1 MRKKYYTLAH
11 GLLSV
16 VLLIFFL
23 SPAMAEE
30 YPLEILGQKVTDAN
44 KDKLHE
50 ISGITPG
57 ADAEFKYLPVDKTLV
72 MKNITANVVGQY
84 AIKNTGIEKL
94 RILVEGKNNLN
105 ANKTV
110 CLFSA
115 STLIEGDGELAI
127 TTTSGAGIL
136 LQNASTLTI
145 SDASLTVKG
154 EKWGI
159 SGDKKETLV
168 LNDARLKAQ
177 GSVGAIDDLAAL
189 TLKDAKIIVPQ
200 KGVFQEQKHAVVDQ
214 YGTKV
219 TTVNIEAVYDLY
231 ILEEQVT
238 KANCDDLSK
247 IKPAAIKLQGEGQF
261 AYNHKKRTL
270 TIKNVEVKEGD
281 ADVITNKKI
290 SDLKIFVS
298 GNNSLKTQKTA
309 LVLNASTAL
318 DGNGALS
325 LLTPTAA
332 AISIQKECS
341 LGISNL
347 TLNVEGK
354 WGIVE
359 QSGSAQ
365 AKNLTIRNTT
375 LTVKSSDYAIGDF
388 KTFSIQECAI
398 IKPENGRW
406 DEGKHAI
413 VTPEGEKAKEVKIAL
428 IKVERVELEP
438 KSLKRKVGE
447 EWTFTAKVYP
457 TNATNTALSWSS
469 SDPKVATIDN
479 GLLKAVG
486 RGKTTI
492 TVTTKDGGHTDQCEV
507 TVIETFVL
515 TKKITGEGTLTL
527 TGNAGEPLNLDEVL
541 YGTIVKVVATPAEA
555 KGYVLKELK
564 ANNVP
569 IQNNTFTVTANT
581 EVEALFALKTFAIEQ
596 QITGEGTLTFTDE
609 SDQPLTPSAV
619 PYGTVVKVVATPDKT
634 KGYLLKELKAN
645 GLPVQNNRFT
655 MKAATTVTARFEK
668 QTFAVSA
675 TVKENKGGTIQLE
688 GASNL
693 NAVEYGTELR
703 VNTTPDTENGYQLK
717 EIWVNGNRLAG
728 NTFTVTSVT
737 KVEAVFEKQTFA
749 VTAQVKDGMGGFVA
763 LSGAKNLSAVEFGTE
778 LTVVT
783 MPQDG
788 FSLKQ
793 ILVNGEKL
801 EGNTFVVKETI
812 AVTAEF
818 EKKEGGAP
826 TPKPNPNK
834 TFRVTLTQA
843 EHGTLAIEGYT
854 TETLQR
860 VPENTVLTVLATH
873 EAGYQLKHVLVNQQP
888 LVGNK
893 FTVTADTE
901 VTALFKK
908 QTFAVTAQVKDG
920 LGGFVALSGANNLAE
935 VEAGTELT
943 VVTMPQNGYSLKQ
956 IWVNN
961 QPLVGTTFVVKANTE
976 VTVLFEKKGSSD
988 QAGRDNQNKKP
999 EAVED
1004 AVLLSLTVAPN
1015 PFTTSLR
1022 ILNPEGVVGRYEL
1035 VNAAGWVVRAG
1046 ELEAEELWIDTEAL
1060 PTGLYLARFMG
1071 QNGAKRVVRVVKH

>member
-1 MRKKYYTLAH
+1 MRKKYYTLPY

-50 ISGITPG
+50 IVGITPG
-57 ADAEFKYLPVDKTLV
+57 ADAEFRYLPAERTLV
-72 MKNITANVVGQY
+72 MKNMDINVADKRIIT
-84 AIKNTGIEKL
+84 NTGIDGLKI
-94 RILVEGKNNLN
+94 RISGKNTLN
-105 ANKTV
+105 STKLP
-110 CLFSA
+110 CRIDA
-115 STLIEGDGELAI
+115 STSIEGDGELSI
-127 TTTSGAGIL
+127 TTTSANAPGIFITS
-136 LQNASTLTI
+136 ATTLTL
-145 SDASLTVKG
+145 SEVTLNVSG
-154 EKWGI
+154 GKWGI
-159 SGDKKETLV
+159 GGNKQETLII
-168 LNDARLKAQ
+168 NDARLKAQ
-177 GSVGAIDDLAAL
+177 GTVGAIDDLAAL
-189 TLKDAKIIVPQ
+189 TLKDAKIIVPE
-200 KGVFQEQKHAVVDQ
+200 KGSFQAQKHAVVDQ

-247 IKPAAIKLQGEGQF
+247 INPTAIKLHGEGQF

-270 TIKNVEVKEGD
+270 TIKNVEVKEAD

-325 LLTPTAA
+325 LLTPKAA

-341 LGISNL
+341 LEISNL

-457 TNATNTALSWSS
+457 TNATNTDLSWSS

-492 TVTTKDGGHTDQCEV
+492 TVTTKDGGHTDQCQV

-527 TGNAGEPLNLDEVL
+527 TGNAGEPLKLDEVL
-541 YGTIVKVVATPAEA
+541 YGTVVKVVATPAEA

-609 SDQPLTPSAV
+609 SDQPLTPSAI
-619 PYGTVVKVVATPDKT
+619 PYGTVVKVVATPEET
-634 KGYLLKELKAN
+634 KGYVLKELKAN

-655 MKAATTVTARFEK
+655 MTAPTTVTARFEK
-668 QTFAVSA
+668 QTFSVSA

-688 GASNL
+688 GADNL
-693 NAVEYGTELR
+693 NAVEFGTTLSVKAFPE
-703 VNTTPDTENGYQLK
+703 TENGYQLK
-717 EIWVNGNRLAG
+717 EIWVNGNKLAG

-737 KVEAVFEKQTFA
+737 KVEVVFEKQTFA

-793 ILVNGEKL
+793 ILVNDQKL

-818 EKKEGGAP
+818 EKKEGGVP

-860 VPENTVLTVLATH
+860 VPENTVLTVLTTH
-873 EAGYQLKHVLVNQQP
+873 EAGYQLKHLLVNQQP

-920 LGGFVALSGANNLAE
+920 LGGFVALSGAENLAE

-943 VVTMPQNGYSLKQ
+943 VVTMPAKGYVLAEVQVNGTALPK
-956 IWVNN
+956 
-961 QPLVGTTFVVKANTE
+961 GTMTFTVTGKST
-976 VTVLFEKKGSSD
+976 VTVLFEKKEDKASEP
-988 QAGRDNQNKKP
+988 Q
-999 EAVED
+999 AVED
-1004 AVLLSLTVAPN
+1004 ALLAGIVVAPN
-1015 PFTTSLR
+1015 PFTTQLR
-1022 ILNPEGVVGRYEL
+1022 IVNPEGVAGHYEVL
-1035 VNAAGWVVRAG
+1035 NLMGSVLRSGVLDTNEVVV
-1046 ELEAEELWIDTEAL
+1046 DTEAL
-1060 PTGLYLARFMG
+1060 PSGLYF
-1071 QNGAKRVVRVVKH
+1071 VRLEAQGNAQKTVKLLK

>member
-50 ISGITPG
+50 ISGITLG
-57 ADAEFKYLPVDKTLV
+57 ADAEFKYLPAEKTLV
-72 MKNITANVVGQY
+72 MKNITANVVGLY

-94 RILVEGKNNLN
+94 HILVEGKNKLN

-168 LNDARLKAQ
+168 LNDVRLKAQ
-177 GSVGAIDDLAAL
+177 GTVGAIDDLAAL
-189 TLKDAKIIVPQ
+189 TLKDAKIIVPE
-200 KGVFQEQKHAVVDQ
+200 KGSFQAQKHAVVDQ

-247 IKPAAIKLQGEGQF
+247 INPAAIKLHSEGQF

-270 TIKNVEVKEGD
+270 TIKNVEVKEAD

-318 DGNGALS
+318 DGDGALS

-332 AISIQKECS
+332 AISIQKEYS
-341 LGISNL
+341 LEISNL

-398 IKPENGRW
+398 IKPEKGQW

-413 VTPEGEKAKEVKIAL
+413 VTPDGEKAKEVKIAL

-469 SDPKVATIDN
+469 SEPNVATINN

-541 YGTIVKVVATPAEA
+541 YGTVVKVVATPAEA
-555 KGYVLKELK
+555 KGYLLKELK

-619 PYGTVVKVVATPDKT
+619 PYGTVVKVVATPEET
-634 KGYLLKELKAN
+634 KGYVLKELKAN

-655 MKAATTVTARFEK
+655 MTAATTVTARFEK
-668 QTFAVSA
+668 QTFSVSA

-703 VNTTPDTENGYQLK
+703 VNTMPDTENGYQLK

-737 KVEAVFEKQTFA
+737 KVEVVFEKQTFA

-763 LSGAKNLSAVEFGTE
+763 ISGAQNLKAVEFGTE

-793 ILVNGEKL
+793 ILVNDQKL

-860 VPENTVLTVLATH
+860 VPENTVLTVLTTH

-943 VVTMPQNGYSLKQ
+943 VVTMPAKGYLLAEVQVNGTALPKGKMTFT
-956 IWVNN
+956 V
-961 QPLVGTTFVVKANTE
+961 TTETT
-976 VTVLFEKKGSSD
+976 VTVLFEKKEDKASEP
-988 QAGRDNQNKKP
+988 Q
-999 EAVED
+999 AVED
-1004 AVLLSLTVAPN
+1004 ALLAGIVVAPN
-1015 PFTTSLR
+1015 PFTTQLR
-1022 ILNPEGVVGRYEL
+1022 IVNPEGVAGHYEVVNLMGSVLRSGVLDTNEL
-1035 VNAAGWVVRAG
+1035 VV
-1046 ELEAEELWIDTEAL
+1046 DTEAL
-1060 PTGLYLARFMG
+1060 PSGLYF
-1071 QNGAKRVVRVVKH
+1071 VRLEAQGNAQKTVKLLK

>member
-1 MRKKYYTLAH
+1 MRKKYYALPY

-16 VLLIFFL
+16 LLLIFFL

-50 ISGITPG
+50 IEGITPS
-57 ADAEFKYLPVDKTLV
+57 ADTEFRYLPAEKTLV
-72 MKNITANVVGQY
+72 MKNMDINVADKRIIT
-84 AIKNTGIEKL
+84 NTGIDGLKI
-94 RILVEGKNNLN
+94 RIAGKNTL
-105 ANKTV
+105 KSTKLP
-110 CLFSA
+110 CRIDA
-115 STLIEGDGELAI
+115 STSIEGDGELSI
-127 TTTSGAGIL
+127 TTTSANAPGIFITS
-136 LQNASTLTI
+136 ATTLTL
-145 SDASLTVKG
+145 SEVTLNVSG
-154 EKWGI
+154 GKWGI
-159 SGDKKETLV
+159 GGNNKETLV

-177 GSVGAIDDLAAL
+177 GTVGAIDDLAAL

-247 IKPAAIKLQGEGQF
+247 INPTAIKLHGEGQF

-270 TIKNVEVKEGD
+270 TIKNVEVKEAD

-341 LGISNL
+341 LEISNL

-359 QSGSAQ
+359 QSGRAQ

-469 SDPKVATIDN
+469 SKPNVATIDN

-527 TGNAGEPLNLDEVL
+527 TGNAGEPLKLDEVL

-619 PYGTVVKVVATPDKT
+619 PYGTVVKVVATPAET
-634 KGYLLKELKAN
+634 KGYVLKELKAN
-645 GLPVQNNRFT
+645 GVPVQNNRFT
-655 MKAATTVTARFEK
+655 MTVATTVTARFEK
-668 QTFAVSA
+668 QTFAVTAS
-675 TVKENKGGTIQLE
+675 VKENKGGKIE
-688 GASNL
+688 VMGAADL

-737 KVEAVFEKQTFA
+737 KVEVVFEKQTFA
-749 VTAQVKDGMGGFVA
+749 VTAQVKDATGGFVA
-763 LSGAKNLSAVEFGTE
+763 LSGAQNLKAVEFGTE

-826 TPKPNPNK
+826 TPNPNK

-860 VPENTVLTVLATH
+860 VPENTVLTVLTTH
-873 EAGYQLKHVLVNQQP
+873 EAGYQLKHLLVNQQP

-943 VVTMPQNGYSLKQ
+943 VVTMPAKGYVLAEVQVNGTALPK
-956 IWVNN
+956 
-961 QPLVGTTFVVKANTE
+961 GTMTFTVTGKST
-976 VTVLFEKKGSSD
+976 VTVLFEKKEDKASEP
-988 QAGRDNQNKKP
+988 Q
-999 EAVED
+999 AVED
-1004 AVLLSLTVAPN
+1004 ALLAGIVVAPN
-1015 PFTTSLR
+1015 PFTTQLR
-1022 ILNPEGVVGRYEL
+1022 IVNPEGVAGHYEVVNLMGSVLRSGLLDTNEL
-1035 VNAAGWVVRAG
+1035 VV
-1046 ELEAEELWIDTEAL
+1046 DTEAL
-1060 PTGLYLARFMG
+1060 PSGLYF
-1071 QNGAKRVVRVVKH
+1071 VRLEAQGNAQKTVKLLK

>member
-1 MRKKYYTLAH
+1 MRKKYYTLPY

-16 VLLIFFL
+16 LLLIFFL

-50 ISGITPG
+50 ISGITPS
-57 ADAEFKYLPVDKTLV
+57 ADAEFRYLPAEKTLV

-94 RILVEGKNNLN
+94 HILVEGKNKLN
-105 ANKTV
+105 SNKTV
-110 CLFSA
+110 CHFSA

-177 GSVGAIDDLAAL
+177 GTVGAIDDLAAL
-189 TLKDAKIIVPQ
+189 TLKDAKIIVPE
-200 KGVFQEQKHAVVDQ
+200 KGSFQAQKHAVVDQ

-247 IKPAAIKLQGEGQF
+247 INPAAIKLHSEGQF

-270 TIKNVEVKEGD
+270 TIKNVEVKEAD

-341 LGISNL
+341 FEISNL

-413 VTPEGEKAKEVKIAL
+413 VTPDGEKAKEVKIAL

-438 KSLKRKVGE
+438 KSLERKVGE

-457 TNATNTALSWSS
+457 TNATNREVSWSS

-492 TVTTKDGGHTDQCEV
+492 TVTTKDGGHTNQCEV

-527 TGNAGEPLNLDEVL
+527 TGNAGEPLKLDEVL

-609 SDQPLTPSAV
+609 SDHPLTPSAV
-619 PYGTVVKVVATPDKT
+619 PYGTVVKVVATPEET
-634 KGYLLKELKAN
+634 KGYVLKELKAN
-645 GLPVQNNRFT
+645 GLPVQDNRFT
-655 MKAATTVTARFEK
+655 MTAPTTVTARFEK

-717 EIWVNGNRLAG
+717 EIWVNGNKLAG

-763 LSGAKNLSAVEFGTE
+763 LSGAQNLKAVEFGTE

-793 ILVNGEKL
+793 ILVNGQKL

-873 EAGYQLKHVLVNQQP
+873 EAGYQLKHLLVNQQP

-943 VVTMPQNGYSLKQ
+943 VVTMPAKGYVLAEVQVNGTALPK
-956 IWVNN
+956 
-961 QPLVGTTFVVKANTE
+961 GTMTFTVTGKST
-976 VTVLFEKKGSSD
+976 VTVLFEKKEDKASEP
-988 QAGRDNQNKKP
+988 Q
-999 EAVED
+999 AVED
-1004 AVLLSLTVAPN
+1004 ALLAGIVVAPN
-1015 PFTTSLR
+1015 PFTTQLR
-1022 ILNPEGVVGRYEL
+1022 IVNPEGVAGHYEV
-1035 VNAAGWVVRAG
+1035 VNLMGSVLRSGVLDTNEVVV
-1046 ELEAEELWIDTEAL
+1046 DTEAL
-1060 PTGLYLARFMG
+1060 PSGLYF
-1071 QNGAKRVVRVVKH
+1071 VRLEAQGNAQKTVKLLK

>member
-1 MRKKYYTLAH
+1 MRKKYYTLPY

-16 VLLIFFL
+16 LLLIFFL

-50 ISGITPG
+50 IEGITPG
-57 ADAEFKYLPVDKTLV
+57 ADAEFRYLPAEKTLV
-72 MKNITANVVGQY
+72 MKNMDINVAEKRIIT
-84 AIKNTGIEKL
+84 NTGIDGLKI
-94 RILVEGKNNLN
+94 RIAGKNTL
-105 ANKTV
+105 KSTKLP
-110 CLFSA
+110 CRIDA
-115 STLIEGDGELAI
+115 STSIEGDGELSI
-127 TTTSGAGIL
+127 TTTSANAPGIFITS
-136 LQNASTLTI
+136 ATTLTL
-145 SDASLTVKG
+145 SEVTLNVSG
-154 EKWGI
+154 GKWGI
-159 SGDKKETLV
+159 GGNKQETLV

-177 GSVGAIDDLAAL
+177 GTVGAIDDLAAL

-247 IKPAAIKLQGEGQF
+247 INPTAIKLHGEGQF

-270 TIKNVEVKEGD
+270 TIKNVEVKEAD

-341 LGISNL
+341 LEISNL

-398 IKPENGRW
+398 IKPENGKW

-413 VTPEGEKAKEVKIAL
+413 VTPDGEKAKEVKIAP
-428 IKVERVELEP
+428 IKVERVELKP
-438 KSLKRKVGE
+438 KSLERKVGE
-447 EWTFTAKVYP
+447 EWTFTATVYP
-457 TNATNTALSWSS
+457 TNATNTDLSWSS

-492 TVTTKDGGHTDQCEV
+492 TVTTKDGGHTDQCQV

-527 TGNAGEPLNLDEVL
+527 TDAADHPLTLSEVL
-541 YGTIVKVVATPAEA
+541 YGTVVKVVATPAEA

-609 SDQPLTPSAV
+609 SDQPLMPSAV
-619 PYGTVVKVVATPDKT
+619 PYGTVVKVVATPEET
-634 KGYLLKELKAN
+634 KGYVLKELKAN

-655 MKAATTVTARFEK
+655 MTVATKVTARFEK
-668 QTFAVSA
+668 QTFAVSSS
-675 TVKENKGGTIQLE
+675 VKDNKGGTIQLE
-688 GASNL
+688 GADNL
-693 NAVEYGTELR
+693 DAVEYGTTLSVKAFPE
-703 VNTTPDTENGYQLK
+703 TENGYQLK
-717 EIWVNGNRLAG
+717 EIWVNGNKLAG

-793 ILVNGEKL
+793 ILVNDQKL
-801 EGNTFVVKETI
+801 EGKTFVVKETI

-860 VPENTVLTVLATH
+860 VPENTVLTVLTTH
-873 EAGYQLKHVLVNQQP
+873 EAGYQLKHLLVNQQP

-943 VVTMPQNGYSLKQ
+943 VVTMPAKGYLLAEVQVNGTALPK
-956 IWVNN
+956 
-961 QPLVGTTFVVKANTE
+961 GTMTFTVTGKST
-976 VTVLFEKKGSSD
+976 VTVLFEKKEDKASEP
-988 QAGRDNQNKKP
+988 Q
-999 EAVED
+999 AVED
-1004 AVLLSLTVAPN
+1004 ALLAGIVVAPN

-1022 ILNPEGVVGRYEL
+1022 ILNPEGIVGRYEL
-1035 VNAAGWVVRAG
+1035 VNAAGWIVRTGA
-1046 ELEAEELWIDTEAL
+1046 LEAEELWVDTEAL
-1060 PTGLYLARFMG
+1060 PTGLYLARLMG

>member
-1 MRKKYYTLAH
+1 MRKKYYTLPY

-16 VLLIFFL
+16 LLLIFFL

-50 ISGITPG
+50 IEGITPG
-57 ADAEFKYLPVDKTLV
+57 ADAEFRYLPAERTLV

-84 AIKNTGIEKL
+84 AIKNTGIEGL
-94 RILVEGKNNLN
+94 HILVTGKNKLN
-105 ANKTV
+105 SNKTV
-110 CLFSA
+110 CHFSA
-115 STLIEGDGELAI
+115 STWIEGDGELSI

-177 GSVGAIDDLAAL
+177 GTVGAIDDLAAL
-189 TLKDAKIIVPQ
+189 TLKDAKIIVPE
-200 KGVFQEQKHAVVDQ
+200 KGSFQAQKHAVVDQ

-270 TIKNVEVKEGD
+270 TIKNVEVKEAD

-341 LGISNL
+341 LEISNL

-406 DEGKHAI
+406 DEGKYAI
-413 VTPEGEKAKEVKIAL
+413 VTPDEEKAKEVKIAP
-428 IKVERVELEP
+428 IKVERVELKP
-438 KSLKRKVGE
+438 KSLERKVGE

-457 TNATNTALSWSS
+457 TNATNTDLSWSS

-486 RGKTTI
+486 RGNTTI

-527 TGNAGEPLNLDEVL
+527 TDAADQPLTLSEVL
-541 YGTIVKVVATPAEA
+541 YGTVVKVVATPAEA

-619 PYGTVVKVVATPDKT
+619 PYGTVVKVVATPEET
-634 KGYLLKELKAN
+634 KGYVLKELKAN
-645 GLPVQNNRFT
+645 GVPVQNNRFT
-655 MKAATTVTARFEK
+655 MTAATTVTARFEK
-668 QTFAVSA
+668 QTFAVSSS
-675 TVKENKGGTIQLE
+675 VKDNKGGTIQLE
-688 GASNL
+688 GADNL

-703 VNTTPDTENGYQLK
+703 VNTMPDTENGYQLK
-717 EIWVNGNRLAG
+717 EIWVNGNKLAG

-737 KVEAVFEKQTFA
+737 KVEAIFEKQTFA

-763 LSGAKNLSAVEFGTE
+763 ISGAQNLKAVEFGTE

-793 ILVNGEKL
+793 ILVNGQKL

-860 VPENTVLTVLATH
+860 VPENTVLTVLTTH
-873 EAGYQLKHVLVNQQP
+873 EAGYQLKHLLVNQQP

-908 QTFAVTAQVKDG
+908 QTFAITAQVKDG
-920 LGGFVALSGANNLAE
+920 LGGFVALSGAENFAE

-943 VVTMPQNGYSLKQ
+943 VVTMPAKGYLLAEVQVNGTALPK
-956 IWVNN
+956 
-961 QPLVGTTFVVKANTE
+961 GTMTFTVTGKST
-976 VTVLFEKKGSSD
+976 VTVLFEKKEDKASEP
-988 QAGRDNQNKKP
+988 Q
-999 EAVED
+999 AVED
-1004 AVLLSLTVAPN
+1004 ALLAGIVVAPN
-1015 PFTTSLR
+1015 PFTTQLR
-1022 ILNPEGVVGRYEL
+1022 IVNPEGVAGHYEVVNLMGSVLRSGLLDTNEL
-1035 VNAAGWVVRAG
+1035 VV
-1046 ELEAEELWIDTEAL
+1046 DTEAL
-1060 PTGLYLARFMG
+1060 PSGLYF
-1071 QNGAKRVVRVVKH
+1071 VRLEAQGNAQKTVKLLK

>member
-50 ISGITPG
+50 ISGITPS
-57 ADAEFKYLPVDKTLV
+57 ADAEFRYLPAEKTLV

-94 RILVEGKNNLN
+94 HILVEGKNKLN

-115 STLIEGDGELAI
+115 STLIEGDGELSI

-247 IKPAAIKLQGEGQF
+247 INPAAIKLHSEGQF

-270 TIKNVEVKEGD
+270 TIKNVEVKEAD

-341 LGISNL
+341 LEISNL

-359 QSGSAQ
+359 QSGNAQ

-375 LTVKSSDYAIGDF
+375 LTVKSSEYAIGDF
-388 KTFSIQECAI
+388 KTFSIKECVI

-413 VTPEGEKAKEVKIAL
+413 VTPEGEKAKEVKIAP
-428 IKVERVELEP
+428 IKVERVELKP
-438 KSLKRKVGE
+438 KSLERKVGE
-447 EWTFTAKVYP
+447 EWTFTAMVYP
-457 TNATNTALSWSS
+457 TNATNTDLSWSS

-527 TGNAGEPLNLDEVL
+527 TDAADHPLTLSEVL
-541 YGTIVKVVATPAEA
+541 YGTLVKVVATPAEA

-619 PYGTVVKVVATPDKT
+619 PYGTVVKVVATPAET
-634 KGYLLKELKAN
+634 KGYVLKELKAN

-655 MKAATTVTARFEK
+655 MTAATTVTARFEK
-668 QTFAVSA
+668 QTFAVSSS
-675 TVKENKGGTIQLE
+675 VKDNKGGTIQLE
-688 GASNL
+688 GASNF

-703 VNTTPDTENGYQLK
+703 VNTMPDTENGYQLK

-763 LSGAKNLSAVEFGTE
+763 LSGAQNLKAVEFGTE

-860 VPENTVLTVLATH
+860 VPENTVLTVLTTH

-908 QTFAVTAQVKDG
+908 QTFAVTAPVKDG
-920 LGGFVALSGANNLAE
+920 LGGFVALSGAENLAE

-943 VVTMPQNGYSLKQ
+943 VVTMPAKGYVLAEVQVNGTALPK
-956 IWVNN
+956 
-961 QPLVGTTFVVKANTE
+961 GKMTFTVTGKST
-976 VTVLFEKKGSSD
+976 VTVLFEKKEDKASEP
-988 QAGRDNQNKKP
+988 Q
-999 EAVED
+999 AVED
-1004 AVLLSLTVAPN
+1004 ALLAGIVVAPN
-1015 PFTTSLR
+1015 PFTTQLR
-1022 ILNPEGVVGRYEL
+1022 IVNPEGVAGHYEVVNLMGSVLRSGVLDTNEL
-1035 VNAAGWVVRAG
+1035 VV
-1046 ELEAEELWIDTEAL
+1046 DTEAL
-1060 PTGLYLARFMG
+1060 PSGLYF
-1071 QNGAKRVVRVVKH
+1071 VRLEAQGNAQKTVKLLK

>member
-1 MRKKYYTLAH
+1 MRKKYYTLPY

-16 VLLIFFL
+16 LLLIFFL

-50 ISGITPG
+50 ISGITPS
-57 ADAEFKYLPVDKTLV
+57 ADAEFRYLPAERTLV

-94 RILVEGKNNLN
+94 HILVEGKNKLN

-115 STLIEGDGELAI
+115 STWIEGDGELSI

-168 LNDARLKAQ
+168 LNDARLNAQ

-200 KGVFQEQKHAVVDQ
+200 KGSFQAQKHAVVDQ

-247 IKPAAIKLQGEGQF
+247 INPTAIKLHGEGQF

-270 TIKNVEVKEGD
+270 TIKNVEVKEAD

-325 LLTPTAA
+325 LLTPKAA

-341 LGISNL
+341 LEISNL

-388 KTFSIQECAI
+388 KTFSIQACAI
-398 IKPENGRW
+398 IKPENGKW

-413 VTPEGEKAKEVKIAL
+413 VTPDGEKAKEVKIAP
-428 IKVERVELEP
+428 IKVERVELKP
-438 KSLKRKVGE
+438 KSLERKVGE
-447 EWTFTAKVYP
+447 ESTFTAKVYP
-457 TNATNTALSWSS
+457 TNATNTDLSWSS

-527 TGNAGEPLNLDEVL
+527 TDAADQPLTLSEVL
-541 YGTIVKVVATPAEA
+541 YGTVVKVVATPAEA

-609 SDQPLTPSAV
+609 SDQPLMPSAV
-619 PYGTVVKVVATPDKT
+619 PYGTVVKVVATPEET
-634 KGYLLKELKAN
+634 KGYVLKELKAN
-645 GLPVQNNRFT
+645 GVPVQNNRFT
-655 MKAATTVTARFEK
+655 MTVATTVTARFEK
-668 QTFAVSA
+668 QTFAVSSS
-675 TVKENKGGTIQLE
+675 VKDNKGGTIQLE
-688 GASNL
+688 GADNL

-703 VNTTPDTENGYQLK
+703 VNTMPDTENGYQLK
-717 EIWVNGNRLAG
+717 EIWVNGNKLAG

-737 KVEAVFEKQTFA
+737 KVEAIFEKQTFA

-763 LSGAKNLSAVEFGTE
+763 ISGAQNLSAVEFGTE

-826 TPKPNPNK
+826 TPNPNK

-873 EAGYQLKHVLVNQQP
+873 EAGYQLKHLLVNQQP

-943 VVTMPQNGYSLKQ
+943 VVTMPAKGYLLAEVQVNGTALPK
-956 IWVNN
+956 
-961 QPLVGTTFVVKANTE
+961 GTMTFTVTGKST
-976 VTVLFEKKGSSD
+976 VTVLFEKKEDKASEP
-988 QAGRDNQNKKP
+988 Q
-999 EAVED
+999 AVED
-1004 AVLLSLTVAPN
+1004 ALLAGIVVAPN
-1015 PFTTSLR
+1015 PFTTQLR
-1022 ILNPEGVVGRYEL
+1022 IVNPEGVAGHYEV
-1035 VNAAGWVVRAG
+1035 VNLMGSVLRSGVLDTNEVVV
-1046 ELEAEELWIDTEAL
+1046 DTEAL
-1060 PTGLYLARFMG
+1060 PSGLYF
-1071 QNGAKRVVRVVKH
+1071 VRLEAQGNAQKTVKLLK

>member
-16 VLLIFFL
+16 LLLIFFL

-50 ISGITPG
+50 IGGITPG
-57 ADAEFKYLPVDKTLV
+57 ADAEFRYLPAERTLV
-72 MKNITANVVGQY
+72 MKNITANVVGLY
-84 AIKNTGIEKL
+84 AIKNTGIEGL
-94 RILVEGKNNLN
+94 HILVAGKNKLN
-105 ANKTV
+105 SNKTV
-110 CLFSA
+110 CHLSA
-115 STLIEGDGELAI
+115 STLIEGDGELSI

-136 LQNASTLTI
+136 LLNSSTLTI
-145 SDASLTVKG
+145 SDASLTVEG

-200 KGVFQEQKHAVVDQ
+200 KGSFQAQKHAIVDQ

-219 TTVNIEAVYDLY
+219 TTVNIEAVYELY
-231 ILEEQVT
+231 ILGEQVT

-247 IKPAAIKLQGEGQF
+247 INPAAIKLQGEGQF

-270 TIKNVEVKEGD
+270 TIKNVEVKEAD

-318 DGNGALS
+318 DGDGALS

-332 AISIQKECS
+332 AISIQKEYS

-359 QSGSAQ
+359 QSGGAQ

-388 KTFSIQECAI
+388 KTFSTKECAI
-398 IKPENGRW
+398 IKPENGQW

-413 VTPEGEKAKEVKIAL
+413 VTPEGEKAKEVKIAP
-428 IKVERVELEP
+428 IKVERVELKP
-438 KSLKRKVGE
+438 KSLERKVGE
-447 EWTFTAKVYP
+447 EWTFTATVYP
-457 TNATNTALSWSS
+457 TNATNTDLSWSS

-492 TVTTKDGGHTDQCEV
+492 TVTTKDGGYTDQCQV

-515 TKKITGEGTLTL
+515 TKKIMGEGTLTL
-527 TGNAGEPLNLDEVL
+527 TGNAGEPLKLDEVL
-541 YGTIVKVVATPAEA
+541 YGTVVKVVATPAEA

-609 SDQPLTPSAV
+609 SDHPLTPSAV
-619 PYGTVVKVVATPDKT
+619 PYGTVVKVVATPEET
-634 KGYLLKELKAN
+634 KGYVLKELKAN
-645 GLPVQNNRFT
+645 GLPVQDNRFT
-655 MKAATTVTARFEK
+655 MTAPTTVTARFEK
-668 QTFAVSA
+668 QIFAVSA

-717 EIWVNGNRLAG
+717 EILVNENRLAG

-737 KVEAVFEKQTFA
+737 KVEVVFEKQTFA

-763 LSGAKNLSAVEFGTE
+763 ISGAQNLKAVEFGTE

-793 ILVNGEKL
+793 ILVNDQKL

-826 TPKPNPNK
+826 TPNPNK
-834 TFRVTLTQA
+834 TFKVTLTQA

-901 VTALFKK
+901 VTAVFKK

-943 VVTMPQNGYSLKQ
+943 VVTMPAKGYVLAEVQVNGTALPK
-956 IWVNN
+956 
-961 QPLVGTTFVVKANTE
+961 GTMTFTVTGKST
-976 VTVLFEKKGSSD
+976 VTVLFEKKEDKASEP
-988 QAGRDNQNKKP
+988 Q
-999 EAVED
+999 AVED
-1004 AVLLSLTVAPN
+1004 ALLAGIVVAPN
-1015 PFTTSLR
+1015 PFTTQLR
-1022 ILNPEGVVGRYEL
+1022 IVNPEGVAGHYEV
-1035 VNAAGWVVRAG
+1035 VNLMGSVLRSGLLDTNEVVVDTEDLPSGLYFVR
-1046 ELEAEELWIDTEAL
+1046 LEAQ
-1060 PTGLYLARFMG
+1060 GNAR
-1071 QNGAKRVVRVVKH
+1071 KTVKLLK

>member
-1 MRKKYYTLAH
+1 MRKKYYTLPY

-16 VLLIFFL
+16 LLLIFFL

-50 ISGITPG
+50 ISGITPS
-57 ADAEFKYLPVDKTLV
+57 ADAEFRYLPAEKTLV
-72 MKNITANVVGQY
+72 MKNMDINVADKRIIT
-84 AIKNTGIEKL
+84 NTGIDGLKI
-94 RILVEGKNNLN
+94 RIAGKNTL
-105 ANKTV
+105 KSTKLP
-110 CLFSA
+110 CRIDA
-115 STLIEGDGELAI
+115 STSIEGDGELSI
-127 TTTSGAGIL
+127 TTTSANAPGIFITS
-136 LQNASTLTI
+136 ATTLTLSEI
-145 SDASLTVKG
+145 TLNVSG
-154 EKWGI
+154 GKWGI
-159 SGDKKETLV
+159 GGNKQETLV

-177 GSVGAIDDLAAL
+177 GTVGAIDDLAAL
-189 TLKDAKIIVPQ
+189 TLKDAKIIVPHN
-200 KGVFQEQKHAVVDQ
+200 GSFQAQKHAIVDQ

-219 TTVNIEAVYDLY
+219 TTVNIEAVYDLD
-231 ILEEQVT
+231 ILGEQVT

-247 IKPAAIKLQGEGQF
+247 INPAAIKLHSEGQF

-325 LLTPTAA
+325 LLTPKAA

-341 LGISNL
+341 LEISNL

-527 TGNAGEPLNLDEVL
+527 TGNAGEPLKLDEVL
-541 YGTIVKVVATPAEA
+541 YGTIVKVVATPEEA

-619 PYGTVVKVVATPDKT
+619 PYGTVVKVVATPAET
-634 KGYLLKELKAN
+634 KGYVLKELKAN
-645 GLPVQNNRFT
+645 GLPVQDNRFT
-655 MKAATTVTARFEK
+655 MTAPTTVTARFEK
-668 QTFAVSA
+668 QTFSVSA

-703 VNTTPDTENGYQLK
+703 VNTMPDTENGYQLK
-717 EIWVNGNRLAG
+717 EILVNENKLAG

-737 KVEAVFEKQTFA
+737 KVEAIFEKQTFA

-793 ILVNGEKL
+793 ILVNDQKL

-826 TPKPNPNK
+826 TPNPNK

-873 EAGYQLKHVLVNQQP
+873 EAGYQLKHLLVNQQP
-888 LVGNK
+888 LLGNK

-943 VVTMPQNGYSLKQ
+943 VVTMPAKGYVLAEVQVNGTALPK
-956 IWVNN
+956 
-961 QPLVGTTFVVKANTE
+961 GTMTFTVTGKST
-976 VTVLFEKKGSSD
+976 VTVLFEKKEDKASEP
-988 QAGRDNQNKKP
+988 Q
-999 EAVED
+999 AVED
-1004 AVLLSLTVAPN
+1004 ALLAGIVVAPN
-1015 PFTTSLR
+1015 PFTTQLR
-1022 ILNPEGVVGRYEL
+1022 IVNPEGVAGHYEV
-1035 VNAAGWVVRAG
+1035 VNLMGSVLRSGVLDTNEVVVDTESLPSGLYFVR
-1046 ELEAEELWIDTEAL
+1046 LEAQGNAQKT
-1060 PTGLYLARFMG
+1060 
-1071 QNGAKRVVRVVKH
+1071 VKLLK